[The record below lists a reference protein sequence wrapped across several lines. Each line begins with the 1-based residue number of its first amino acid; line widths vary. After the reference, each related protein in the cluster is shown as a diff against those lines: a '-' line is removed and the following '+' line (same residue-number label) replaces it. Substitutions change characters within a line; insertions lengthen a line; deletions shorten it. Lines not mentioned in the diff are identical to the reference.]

1 MAAGSVE
8 NVTALALTLTE
19 QLPGLQVVVP
29 LMGAIICAFLRRGN
43 LAWGVATVAT
53 WSLPVISFL
62 LLLQVQESG
71 SISYKMGGWAPPW
84 GIEYRVDQLNAF
96 VLLLVSV
103 VSAVAVPF
111 ARKSV
116 AVEIDSDK
124 HSWFYALYLLCLTGL
139 LGMTITGDA
148 FNIFVFMEV
157 SSLAA
162 YILIALGQERLALLS
177 AYQYLIMGTIGA
189 TFYVIGIGF
198 LYSLTGTLN
207 LVDMTT
213 RMETLG
219 LLDAVSP
226 SMLAALAFIFVG
238 ISLKLALFPL
248 HAWLPGAYAHAPSFV
263 TVFLAATATKVA
275 VYLLIRFLFS
285 VFPTTA
291 VFAEVPMSSIL
302 LALSIAAMFGA
313 SLVAIFQDN
322 MKRMLAY
329 SSVAQIGYMT
339 LGIALA
345 NEAGL
350 TGGIVHL
357 FNHAIT
363 KAALFIAVGAVFY
376 RIHSVQI
383 DDWAGLGR
391 KMPITM
397 GVFAL
402 AGLSLIGTPGTAG
415 FITKWNLALGA
426 LEHGYWWLVI
436 LIMLSSLLAVIYVG
450 RVIEIAWFREPVATI
465 DEARAPPATMMVPL
479 FVFAAAVIWFGFE
492 TSMSAGY
499 AADAAR
505 ILLMRGGA

>member
-1 MAAGSVE
+1 MASVSGE
-8 NVTALALTLTE
+8 NAVTVALTLTE
-19 QLPGLQVVVP
+19 QLPGLQIVVP
-29 LMGAIICAFLRRGN
+29 LMGAIVCAFLRRGN
-43 LAWGVATVAT
+43 LAWLVATLVT

-62 LLLQVQESG
+62 LLLEVQESG
-71 SISYKMGGWAPPW
+71 PISYKMGGWAPPW

-96 VLLLVSV
+96 VLLLVSS

-124 HSWFYALYLLCLTGL
+124 HCWFYALYLLCLTGL

-177 AYQYLIMGTIGA
+177 SYQYLIMGTIGA

-207 LVDMTT
+207 LVDMTG
-213 RMETLG
+213 RMEMLG
-219 LLDAVSP
+219 LTDAVSP

-291 VFAEVPMSSIL
+291 VFSELPMSTIL
-302 LALSIAAMFGA
+302 LVLSVAAMFGA
-313 SLVAIFQDN
+313 SIVAIFQDN

-345 NEAGL
+345 NQAGL

-376 RIHSVQI
+376 RIHSVRVE
-383 DDWAGLGR
+383 DWAGLGR

-397 GVFAL
+397 AVFAL

-415 FITKWNLALGA
+415 FITKWNLSLGA

-436 LIMLSSLLAVIYVG
+436 LIMLSSLLAVVYVG
-450 RVIEIAWFREPVATI
+450 RVIEIVWFRKPVATI
-465 DEARAPPATMMVPL
+465 DEARSPPMTMMVPL
-479 FVFAAAVIWFGFE
+479 FVFAVAIIWFGLE

-505 ILLMRGGA
+505 FLLGGGGS

>member
-1 MAAGSVE
+1 MAGSGVAE
-8 NVTALALTLTE
+8 LVPSALTVSE

-29 LMGAIICAFLRRGN
+29 LVGAIVCAFLRRGN
-43 LAWGVATVAT
+43 LAWLIATLVT

-62 LLLQVQESG
+62 LILQVQESG
-71 SISYKMGGWAPPW
+71 PISYKMGGWAPPW
-84 GIEYRVDQLNAF
+84 GIEYRVDQLNGF
-96 VLLLVSV
+96 VLLLVST
-103 VSAVAVPF
+103 VSAVAIPF

-116 AVEIDSDK
+116 AVEIDSHK
-124 HSWFYALYLLCLTGL
+124 HAWFYALYLLCLTGL

-148 FNIFVFMEV
+148 FNIFVFMEI

-207 LVDMTT
+207 LVDMTA

-219 LLDAVSP
+219 LTTAASP
-226 SMLAALAFIFVG
+226 SLLAAIAFIFVG

-275 VYLLIRFLFS
+275 VYLLVRFLFG
-285 VFPTTA
+285 VFPTHA
-291 VFAEVPMSSIL
+291 VFNQLPMSEIL
-302 LALSIAAMFGA
+302 VILSLAAMLGA
-313 SLVAIFQDN
+313 SVVTIFQN
-322 MKRMLAY
+322 NLKRMLAY

-350 TGGIVHL
+350 AGGIVHL

-376 RIHSVQI
+376 RIHSCNI
-383 DDWAGLGR
+383 EDWSGLGR

-397 GVFAL
+397 GVFVL

-415 FITKWNLALGA
+415 FISKWNLAVGA
-426 LEHGYWWLVI
+426 LELGYWWLVV
-436 LIMLSSLLAVIYVG
+436 LIMLSSLLAVVYVG
-450 RVIEIAWFREPVATI
+450 RVVEIVWFRQPVATI
-465 DEARAPPATMMVPL
+465 DEARSPPMTMVLPMLVL
-479 FVFAAAVIWFGFE
+479 AAAVVWFGFE
-492 TSMSAGY
+492 TSLSLGY

-505 ILLMRGGA
+505 MLLSRGAS